1 MSKGPPKNAWYYS
14 SWDSVAECHICPL
27 VKLDTLLDSSFQS
40 LSLGGSGLGSREVR
54 EASGFLFATA
64 SVGLGWFISL
74 IGKTLRKSSPAGISR
89 MMGQLQR
96 DFSTWKRQQI
106 ITKYVQLCSWLYL
119 WHDYCFKCHLDIGWF
134 MNHKLSYSLDLS
146 VSVLSC
152 HASFFGFFE
161 LYSISNGEFREQ
173 QKASSP
179 GGFYWEE
186 GEWQHTL
193 EIRQETATLHVIRV
207 ISEAAVT
214 VWSSTSILHTLSW
227 RLRDF

>member
-1 MSKGPPKNAWYYS
+1 
-14 SWDSVAECHICPL
+14 
-27 VKLDTLLDSSFQS
+27 
-40 LSLGGSGLGSREVR
+40 
-54 EASGFLFATA
+54 
-64 SVGLGWFISL
+64 
-74 IGKTLRKSSPAGISR
+74 
-89 MMGQLQR
+89 MGQLQR

-161 LYSISNGEFREQ
+161 LYSISVGEFREQ

-214 VWSSTSILHTLSW
+214 VWSSTSILHTLCREVARFLILFDGNLKLKVKM
-227 RLRDF
+227 RLMELISFNHRALHFMRLSLCITKHEKAKRKVVRCVIWISARIFDDDSMQIEGKNSRRTARG